1 VTDPAPGNAAR
12 PLEGRAALVVG
23 ASRGIGLAVARAWA
37 AAGARL
43 VLASRDADAL
53 EAAAAGIRDGGGEAL
68 AMAADVRRADDVE
81 AVVAAT
87 ERDLGRLDLAF
98 NNAGINATPGLLAD
112 SSIDEFDDVVAVN
125 LRGVYLAMRSEIP
138 AMRRAGGGAIVNMGS
153 VGGLTGNRGFS
164 AYIAAKH
171 GVTGLTRA
179 AAVEYAADGIRV
191 NAVAAGVTLT
201 EMVQE
206 WFRQDPMERDRLLAR
221 VPMARVAE
229 VGEIADVV
237 TWLASPASSYVTG
250 AVIPVDGGYLA
261 S

>member
-1 VTDPAPGNAAR
+1 
-12 PLEGRAALVVG
+12 VVG

-43 VLASRDADAL
+43 VLASRDVDAL
-53 EAAAAGIRDGGGEAL
+53 EAAAADIRHDGGEAV
-68 AMAADVRRADDVE
+68 AVPADVRRADDVE
-81 AVVAAT
+81 RLVAAA
-87 ERDLGRLDLAF
+87 ERHLGRLDVAC

-112 SSIDEFDDVVAVN
+112 ASVDEFDDVIAVN
-125 LRGVYLAMRSEIP
+125 LRGVYLAMRFEIP
-138 AMRRAGGGAIVNMGS
+138 ALQRAGGGAIVNMGS

-179 AAVEYAADGIRV
+179 AAVEYAAEGVRV

-201 EMVQE
+201 DMVEE
-206 WFRQDPMERDRLLAR
+206 WFRRDASERDRLLAR
-221 VPMARVAE
+221 VPMGRVAE
-229 VGEIADVV
+229 IGEVVDVV

-250 AVIPVDGGYLA
+250 AVVPVDGGYLA
-261 S
+261 G